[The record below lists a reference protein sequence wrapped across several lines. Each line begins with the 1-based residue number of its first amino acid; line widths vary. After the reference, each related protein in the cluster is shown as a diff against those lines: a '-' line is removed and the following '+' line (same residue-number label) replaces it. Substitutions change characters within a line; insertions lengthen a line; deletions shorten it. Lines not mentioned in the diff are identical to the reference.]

1 MSIDFLTSH
10 NKKETRE
17 LYLITPGDTSQP
29 AIELNKFIN

>member
-10 NKKETRE
+10 NKKETRK

-29 AIELNKFIN
+29 AIEFNKFIS